1 VNTPTPAPAPATS
14 SLLDG
19 RIALVTGATHGI
31 GHAIAVGLGREG
43 AQVVAVGRTQGALES
58 LDDEI
63 RAAGGSA
70 ASLVELDLRDGDGID
85 RLGAAIFERHGRLDV
100 LVGAAGFLGLMTP
113 VGHLDQKV
121 WDQVIAVNLTAN
133 YRLLRSMDP
142 LLRRAE
148 AGRVL
153 LLSSGVA
160 RDPRAFWGAYAV
172 SKAGLE
178 ALASVYADEVDNTPI
193 RVAVINPGP
202 MRTRMR
208 AKAYPGED
216 PDTLP
221 APEEIVPMVIEM
233 VGPGS
238 NPSPAVVDFKGWK
251 KTATH

>member
-1 VNTPTPAPAPATS
+1 MPTPASPAAPTS
-14 SLLDG
+14 ACQLDG

-31 GHAIAVGLGREG
+31 GRAIAVGLGREG

-63 RAAGGSA
+63 RACGGSA
-70 ASLVELDLRDGDGID
+70 ASLVELDLRDGDGVD
-85 RLGAAIFERHGRLDV
+85 RLGAALYERHGRLDI
-100 LVGAAGFLGLMTP
+100 LIGAAGFLGLVTP
-113 VGHLDQKV
+113 VAHLDQKV
-121 WDQVIAVNLTAN
+121 WDQVMAVNLTAN
-133 YRLLRSMDP
+133 YRLIRSMDP

-148 AGRVL
+148 AGRVV

-178 ALASVYADEVDNTPI
+178 ALAAVYADEVDNTPI

-221 APEEIVPMVIEM
+221 APEEIVPMVLE
-233 VGPGS
+233 VVCPGS
-238 NPSPAVVDFKGWK
+238 SPLPKVANFRDWRA
-251 KTATH
+251 TAD